1 MKKVV
6 DDLRS
11 KVGKITRGGGDK
23 AIQRHTSKGKLL
35 ARDRI
40 DCLLDSNSS
49 FLEISQ
55 FAGYELYGDEEVP
68 AGGIVGGIGTVQGY
82 TIFCNKIPGCPCF

>member
-1 MKKVV
+1 MQKVV
-6 DDLRS
+6 DELRAKVS
-11 KVGKITRGGGDK
+11 KVMQGGGEK

-35 ARDRI
+35 PRDRI
-40 DCLLDSNSS
+40 DALLDPNSS

-68 AGGIVGGIGTVQGY
+68 AGGIIGGIGNVHGY
-82 TIFCNKIPGCPCF
+82 KTC